1 MEIAPLRKSPQKLCA
16 LCELCERKKIHMSIE
31 EQIVNYLKNHA
42 GEEVEFDTPLVEDGI
57 IDSMGVMDLI
67 AFIESTYK
75 LDLDMDDLTIENFAT
90 ITDIKNFILC
100 KREES

>member
-1 MEIAPLRKSPQKLCA
+1 
-16 LCELCERKKIHMSIE
+16 MSIE

-42 GEEVEFDTPLVEDGI
+42 GEEVAVDTPLVEDGI

-67 AFIESTYK
+67 AFIESTYH

-90 ITDIKNFILC
+90 INDIKNFILC